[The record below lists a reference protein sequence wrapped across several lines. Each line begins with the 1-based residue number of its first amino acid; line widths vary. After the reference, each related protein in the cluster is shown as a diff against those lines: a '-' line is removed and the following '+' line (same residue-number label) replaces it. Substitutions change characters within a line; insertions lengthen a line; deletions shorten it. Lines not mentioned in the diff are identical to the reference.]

1 MPISCPAST
10 TIFVCSGKVSI
21 EWPGMNHVV
30 RRPYLSKSFSS
41 RGVPTSPAKSPRE
54 MSSGEFS
61 PP

>member
-1 MPISCPAST
+1 MPISCPASAT
-10 TIFVCSGKVSI
+10 MRVSSGKVSI

-30 RRPYLSKSFSS
+30 VSPAFSNRSSS

-54 MSSGEFS
+54 MSSGESS